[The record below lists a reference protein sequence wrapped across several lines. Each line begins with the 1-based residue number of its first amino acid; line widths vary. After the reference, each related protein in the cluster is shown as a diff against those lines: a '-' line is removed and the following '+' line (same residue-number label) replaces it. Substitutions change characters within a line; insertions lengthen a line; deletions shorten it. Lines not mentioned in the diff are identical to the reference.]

1 MIVVVPAFARTFASS
16 PGAAIQDSICI
27 CASINPGTRYLPV
40 QSISFSP
47 SYSPT
52 PTIVSPQI
60 ATSAFNTSSVK
71 TFSTFPFFNTRSAFW
86 RPFAQ
91 SSFLFLSNIRFLF
104 SLYIDNNYENNFLKK
119 SPTEENTDLK
129 NPPTTAAIPP
139 EELLSPF
146 LNELYKDS
154 A

>member
-27 CASINPGTRYLPV
+27 CASMNPGTRYFPV
-40 QSISFSP
+40 QSISSFP
-47 SYSPT
+47 SYLPT

-60 ATSAFNTSSVK
+60 ATSAFNTSSVN
-71 TFSTFPFFNTRSAFW
+71 TFNTFPFFNTRSAFS

-91 SSFLFLSNIRFLF
+91 SNFLFLSNICFLF
-104 SLYIDNNYENNFLKK
+104 SLYIYYENNFLKK
-119 SPTEENTDLK
+119 SPTEEMIDLK
-129 NPPTTAAIPP
+129 NPPTAAAIPLF
-139 EELLSPF
+139 ELPSPF